1 MAVKLDCFFEALA
14 ERLSKENHLSD
25 ITYALCQ
32 SDKVFLQFFLD
43 FFFGDDK
50 INVYKDKVEISR
62 ELSFEN
68 GRPDFTIHVGES
80 EIYIIEVKIW
90 DSNHHFSQYKE
101 RLGDNVNGH
110 LGYIANYTI
119 NKEELSKEDKQAF
132 ENACADGK
140 TVKTWKE
147 FIHKLER
154 YQAFNDPMIRSYL
167 DYVRAVCPFD
177 DFSLSAETEISL
189 DDFQKIAGFTQ
200 GLKDKIDKT
209 SGVSLYTRSNRYF
222 VPQKWMGYFF
232 ELHKF
237 EDDKSVWGWVGTL
250 YTRKGAVICV
260 EFENRNGWGKLVCE
274 KFQKIK
280 SDLHF
285 YLKDKNMT
293 VDKFFEQVVNCVK
306 TGNKNKIPDCITLN
320 QNDAVNLEY
329 LLAAKSLPWL
339 MDKYFLAMANE
350 KLVKYSKDNCKWEL
364 SSTCAE
370 HNDSEVQG
378 SHCGRYYTLHLNNQ
392 RYIEFWLGV
401 YYNGPDAKFIFD
413 ISDVDYNRIS
423 SSENSNDWYKI
434 EGWNSR
440 VVHNIAFNEM
450 RMPFTDVANSVME
463 LLKVKI
469 LDECSVKI

>member
-167 DYVRAVCPFD
+167 DCVRAVCPFD
-177 DFSLSAETEISL
+177 DFSLSAET
-189 DDFQKIAGFTQ
+189 
-200 GLKDKIDKT
+200 
-209 SGVSLYTRSNRYF
+209 
-222 VPQKWMGYFF
+222 
-232 ELHKF
+232 
-237 EDDKSVWGWVGTL
+237 
-250 YTRKGAVICV
+250 
-260 EFENRNGWGKLVCE
+260 
-274 KFQKIK
+274 
-280 SDLHF
+280 
-285 YLKDKNMT
+285 
-293 VDKFFEQVVNCVK
+293 
-306 TGNKNKIPDCITLN
+306 
-320 QNDAVNLEY
+320 
-329 LLAAKSLPWL
+329 
-339 MDKYFLAMANE
+339 
-350 KLVKYSKDNCKWEL
+350 
-364 SSTCAE
+364 
-370 HNDSEVQG
+370 
-378 SHCGRYYTLHLNNQ
+378 
-392 RYIEFWLGV
+392 
-401 YYNGPDAKFIFD
+401 
-413 ISDVDYNRIS
+413 
-423 SSENSNDWYKI
+423 
-434 EGWNSR
+434 
-440 VVHNIAFNEM
+440 
-450 RMPFTDVANSVME
+450 
-463 LLKVKI
+463 
-469 LDECSVKI
+469 